1 MSPLPDRSPQSSKPP
16 LPTESM
22 PASQQPPAAS
32 DASVAA
38 ASARETVP
46 DSASTTA
53 PEAANAEA
61 VPPASAA
68 PAPLV
73 PKRPLM
79 RPVNRPQ
86 PPATPPTQKPE
97 VVVAPPKPELTPVPV
112 ALSQP
117 AETPEAMAGQALI
130 RQQPIPPPSEPKQ
143 YRAIGLV
150 RGRYTPSDEQF
161 TRGAMLT
168 SDGTEVE
175 AVLLGRVMSLVRN
188 HLDLE
193 QQHLWVVY
201 PRTREMRQD
210 LHVQI
215 VGVWEPEKLNKEDE
229 AESAESNEAI
239 AAATESDQAA
249 SHEAIATATEP
260 PSKPTSAPTSTP
272 APAASVAVAASSTP
286 EESGFDENYFS
297 IRGEVVFY
305 AADEQQI
312 VVKIQQAPRKTADRE
327 KAFKL
332 RLDGVLT
339 SPKALGYFWDLQ
351 VERRGPALVVT
362 SGTPIGLVPPKKKTA
377 SAGFKRVGDR
387 RPPQRKA
394 RPAATRNAA
403 PAGAPR
409 REPLPK
415 PVKRTEAPGEG

>member
-1 MSPLPDRSPQSSKPP
+1 MLSCVQTELKPMSPQPDRSSQPSKSPLPDETIPVS
-16 LPTESM
+16 E
-22 PASQQPPAAS
+22 QPPAVSELTSTEAS
-32 DASVAA
+32 TVKETPTDLVSEA
-38 ASARETVP
+38 ASEGA
-46 DSASTTA
+46 
-53 PEAANAEA
+53 
-61 VPPASAA
+61 PPATTT
-68 PAPLV
+68 PLV

-79 RPVNRPQ
+79 RPVSRPQ
-86 PPATPPTQKPE
+86 PPPVAQSTTTPVATAAST
-97 VVVAPPKPELTPVPV
+97 VAKVPV
-112 ALSQP
+112 ATVSQP
-117 AETPEAMAGQALI
+117 PKADTVVKAAESSHADTSEATAQGLI

-150 RGRYTPSDEQF
+150 RGRYTPSEEQF
-161 TRGAMLT
+161 TRGAMMT

-193 QQHLWVVY
+193 QEHLWVVY

-215 VGVWEPEKLNKEDE
+215 VGVWEPEKLNKAEDGSE
-229 AESAESNEAI
+229 TDTPSGTATE
-239 AAATESDQAA
+239 AATEA
-249 SHEAIATATEP
+249 
-260 PSKPTSAPTSTP
+260 
-272 APAASVAVAASSTP
+272 APAEAPSSP
-286 EESGFDENYFS
+286 VSDDSGLDENYFS

-305 AADEQQI
+305 SAEEQQI

-332 RLDGVLT
+332 RLDGVLS

-351 VERRGPALVVT
+351 VERRAAALVVT

-377 SAGFKRVGDR
+377 SAGFKRGGG

-394 RPAATRNAA
+394 RPAGGARSAA
-403 PAGAPR
+403 PTSSPR

-415 PVKRTEAPGEG
+415 PVKRTEQPGDG

>member
-1 MSPLPDRSPQSSKPP
+1 MGS
-16 LPTESM
+16 
-22 PASQQPPAAS
+22 QPP
-32 DASVAA
+32 DAIVNADTPADTSEAA
-38 ASARETVP
+38 A
-46 DSASTTA
+46 
-53 PEAANAEA
+53 
-61 VPPASAA
+61 
-68 PAPLV
+68 
-73 PKRPLM
+73 
-79 RPVNRPQ
+79 
-86 PPATPPTQKPE
+86 
-97 VVVAPPKPELTPVPV
+97 
-112 ALSQP
+112 
-117 AETPEAMAGQALI
+117 QALI

-150 RGRYTPSDEQF
+150 RGRYTPSEEQF

-193 QQHLWVVY
+193 QEHLWVVY

-215 VGVWEPEKLNKEDE
+215 VGVWEPEKLNKAEE
-229 AESAESNEAI
+229 ASE
-239 AAATESDQAA
+239 TDTTSDAPP
-249 SHEAIATATEP
+249 EP
-260 PSKPTSAPTSTP
+260 PPP
-272 APAASVAVAASSTP
+272 VEISSSQPPDDTGLD
-286 EESGFDENYFS
+286 ESYFS

-305 AADEQQI
+305 SAEEQQI
-312 VVKIQQAPRKTADRE
+312 VIKIQQAPRKTADRE

-332 RLDGVLT
+332 RLDGVLS

-351 VERRGPALVVT
+351 VERRSAALVVT

-377 SAGFKRVGDR
+377 SAGFKRGGDR

-394 RPAATRNAA
+394 RPVVGARGAAA
-403 PAGAPR
+403 PVGSPR

-415 PVKRTEAPGEG
+415 PVKRTEQTSEG

>member
-1 MSPLPDRSPQSSKPP
+1 MSPSPDRFSPSSKPP
-16 LPTESM
+16 LPDETPPMTE
-22 PASQQPPAAS
+22 QPSAAS
-32 DASVAA
+32 DATPTD
-38 ASARETVP
+38 ASPAT
-46 DSASTTA
+46 
-53 PEAANAEA
+53 EAALDRTSDVTVDSTASAEA
-61 VPPASAA
+61 V
-68 PAPLV
+68 PLV

-79 RPVNRPQ
+79 RPVSRPQ
-86 PPATPPTQKPE
+86 PPAPPPAAPEPVEAVVKPPKPE
-97 VVVAPPKPELTPVPV
+97 VVPPQALESSAPMAT
-112 ALSQP
+112 AD
-117 AETPEAMAGQALI
+117 AGQALI

-168 SDGTEVE
+168 NEGTEVE

-193 QQHLWVVY
+193 QEHLWVVY

-215 VGVWEPEKLNKEDE
+215 VGVWEPEKLNKNAEDE
-229 AESAESNEAI
+229 AELS
-239 AAATESDQAA
+239 TESDAVTDA
-249 SHEAIATATEP
+249 STE
-260 PSKPTSAPTSTP
+260 
-272 APAASVAVAASSTP
+272 PAASENTLPDTPSPSSLA
-286 EESGFDENYFS
+286 EDSGFDENYFS

-305 AADEQQI
+305 SADEGQI

-332 RLDGVLT
+332 RLDGTLS

-351 VERRGPALVVT
+351 VERRQAALVVT

-377 SAGFKRVGDR
+377 SAGLKRGGGDR
-387 RPPQRKA
+387 RPPQRKT
-394 RPAATRNAA
+394 RPVGTRSAA

-415 PVKRTEAPGEG
+415 PVKRTEQASDS

>member
-1 MSPLPDRSPQSSKPP
+1 MPWSAQTELKPMSPSTDRFPQSSKPP
-16 LPTESM
+16 LPDETTSTPE
-22 PASQQPPAAS
+22 QPSAAS
-32 DASVAA
+32 DPTSAA
-38 ASARETVP
+38 ASRSNEASVDRTSTTGSDE
-46 DSASTTA
+46 ASTT
-53 PEAANAEA
+53 
-61 VPPASAA
+61 VASDT
-68 PAPLV
+68 PPLV

-79 RPVNRPQ
+79 RPVSRPQ
-86 PPATPPTQKPE
+86 PPATPPVAQKPVE
-97 VVVAPPKPELTPVPV
+97 VAAVPPKPDVPPVV
-112 ALSQP
+112 ESSP
-117 AETPEAMAGQALI
+117 AAVPEATTGDALI

-150 RGRYTPSDEQF
+150 RGRYTPTDEQF

-215 VGVWEPEKLNKEDE
+215 VGVWEPEKLNKEGEDASELE
-229 AESAESNEAI
+229 ASPQ
-239 AAATESDQAA
+239 SD
-249 SHEAIATATEP
+249 SSP
-260 PSKPTSAPTSTP
+260 
-272 APAASVAVAASSTP
+272 AASSTP
-286 EESGFDENYFS
+286 EDSGFDENYFS

-305 AADEQQI
+305 SAEEQQI

-332 RLDGVLT
+332 RLDGVLS

-351 VERRGPALVVT
+351 VERRGAALVVT

-377 SAGFKRVGDR
+377 STGFKRAGDR
-387 RPPQRKA
+387 RPPQRKT
-394 RPAATRNAA
+394 RPVGAKSAA

-415 PVKRTEAPGEG
+415 PVKRAEPASEG

>member
-1 MSPLPDRSPQSSKPP
+1 
-16 LPTESM
+16 
-22 PASQQPPAAS
+22 
-32 DASVAA
+32 
-38 ASARETVP
+38 
-46 DSASTTA
+46 
-53 PEAANAEA
+53 
-61 VPPASAA
+61 
-68 PAPLV
+68 
-73 PKRPLM
+73 
-79 RPVNRPQ
+79 
-86 PPATPPTQKPE
+86 
-97 VVVAPPKPELTPVPV
+97 
-112 ALSQP
+112 
-117 AETPEAMAGQALI
+117 LI

-150 RGRYTPSDEQF
+150 RGRYTPTDEQF

-215 VGVWEPEKLNKEDE
+215 VGVWEPEKLNKEGEDGSVE
-229 AESAESNEAI
+229 GGSEL
-239 AAATESDQAA
+239 AA
-249 SHEAIATATEP
+249 SPQSDSSPA
-260 PSKPTSAPTSTP
+260 
-272 APAASVAVAASSTP
+272 APASSPP
-286 EESGFDENYFS
+286 EDSGFDENYFS

-305 AADEQQI
+305 SAEEQQI

-332 RLDGVLT
+332 RLDGVLS

-351 VERRGPALVVT
+351 VERRGAALVVT

-377 SAGFKRVGDR
+377 STGFKRAGDR
-387 RPPQRKA
+387 RPPQRKT
-394 RPAATRNAA
+394 RPVGAKSAA

-415 PVKRTEAPGEG
+415 PVKRAEPSSEG

>member
-1 MSPLPDRSPQSSKPP
+1 MSPSPDRFPQPSKPP
-16 LPTESM
+16 LPDETPTPE
-22 PASQQPPAAS
+22 QPSAAS
-32 DASVAA
+32 DMSLTDAS
-38 ASARETVP
+38 SP
-46 DSASTTA
+46 D
-53 PEAANAEA
+53 EA
-61 VPPASAA
+61 VPDRAITASEGAA
-68 PAPLV
+68 STSADPPPLV

-79 RPVNRPQ
+79 RPVSRPQ
-86 PPATPPTQKPE
+86 PPITPSIAQKPVE
-97 VVVAPPKPELTPVPV
+97 MAAAPPKPEPMPLPIVESRPT
-112 ALSQP
+112 
-117 AETPEAMAGQALI
+117 ETPEAMAGQALM

-150 RGRYTPSDEQF
+150 RGRYTPTDEQF

-210 LHVQI
+210 LHMQI
-215 VGVWEPEKLNKEDE
+215 VGVWEPEKLNKE
-229 AESAESNEAI
+229 AE
-239 AAATESDQAA
+239 AAADDQADVA
-249 SHEAIATATEP
+249 SPATAVPLDVLADVPANQLTED
-260 PSKPTSAPTSTP
+260 
-272 APAASVAVAASSTP
+272 
-286 EESGFDENYFS
+286 SGFDENYFS

-305 AADEQQI
+305 SAEDQQI
-312 VVKIQQAPRKTADRE
+312 VVKIQQAPRKTADRD

-332 RLDGVLT
+332 RLDGILS

-377 SAGFKRVGDR
+377 TAGFKRMGDR
-387 RPPQRKA
+387 RPPQRKVSPTGG
-394 RPAATRNAA
+394 RSAASVGT
-403 PAGAPR
+403 PAPR

-415 PVKRTEAPGEG
+415 PVKRSELTGEG

>member
-1 MSPLPDRSPQSSKPP
+1 MLSCAQTELKPMSPQPDRSSHPPKSPLPEEIFPLAEQPAAVSESTPTAASPVKAP
-16 LPTESM
+16 LTEL
-22 PASQQPPAAS
+22 AS
-32 DASVAA
+32 DAVAEGTPSVG
-38 ASARETVP
+38 T
-46 DSASTTA
+46 
-53 PEAANAEA
+53 
-61 VPPASAA
+61 PPVGT
-68 PAPLV
+68 PPLV

-79 RPVNRPQ
+79 RPVSRPQ
-86 PPATPPTQKPE
+86 PPPVAQPTTAPVAAAQTTVAKVPPTAVSQ
-97 VVVAPPKPELTPVPV
+97 PPKPEAATVKQAESSPADTSETAAPSLT
-112 ALSQP
+112 
-117 AETPEAMAGQALI
+117 

-150 RGRYTPSDEQF
+150 RGRYTPSEEQF
-161 TRGAMLT
+161 TRGVMMT
-168 SDGTEVE
+168 NDGTEVE

-193 QQHLWVVY
+193 QEHLWVVY

-215 VGVWEPEKLNKEDE
+215 VGVWEPEKLNKAEEPSETDTPLE
-229 AESAESNEAI
+229 APPEPSPSAAPSSSPES
-239 AAATESDQAA
+239 SD
-249 SHEAIATATEP
+249 P
-260 PSKPTSAPTSTP
+260 DL
-272 APAASVAVAASSTP
+272 
-286 EESGFDENYFS
+286 DENYFS

-305 AADEQQI
+305 SAEEQQI

-332 RLDGVLT
+332 RLDGVLS

-351 VERRGPALVVT
+351 VQRRSAALVVT

-377 SAGFKRVGDR
+377 SAGIKRAGDR

-394 RPAATRNAA
+394 RPSGGARSAA
-403 PAGAPR
+403 PTGSSH

-415 PVKRTEAPGEG
+415 PVKRSEQTSDG

>member
-1 MSPLPDRSPQSSKPP
+1 MPWSAQTELKPMSPSPDRFPQSSKPP
-16 LPTESM
+16 LPDETTPTPE
-22 PASQQPPAAS
+22 QPFAAS
-32 DASVAA
+32 DPTSAA
-38 ASARETVP
+38 ASRSNEASVDRASTIGSDE
-46 DSASTTA
+46 ASTTA
-53 PEAANAEA
+53 
-61 VPPASAA
+61 ASNTS
-68 PAPLV
+68 PLV

-79 RPVNRPQ
+79 RPVSRPQ
-86 PPATPPTQKPE
+86 PPATPPVAQKPVEVAAVPSKPE
-97 VVVAPPKPELTPVPV
+97 VPPVVE
-112 ALSQP
+112 SNP
-117 AETPEAMAGQALI
+117 AAVPEALVGDALI

-150 RGRYTPSDEQF
+150 RGRYTPTDEQF

-215 VGVWEPEKLNKEDE
+215 VGVWEPEKLNKEGEDASELE
-229 AESAESNEAI
+229 ASPQSDSSSA
-239 AAATESDQAA
+239 
-249 SHEAIATATEP
+249 
-260 PSKPTSAPTSTP
+260 
-272 APAASVAVAASSTP
+272 APASTP
-286 EESGFDENYFS
+286 EDSGFDENYFS

-305 AADEQQI
+305 SAEEQQI

-332 RLDGVLT
+332 RLDGILS

-351 VERRGPALVVT
+351 VERRGAALVVT

-377 SAGFKRVGDR
+377 STGFQRAGDR
-387 RPPQRKA
+387 RPPQRKT
-394 RPAATRNAA
+394 RPAGAKSAA

-415 PVKRTEAPGEG
+415 PVKRAEPASEG

>member
-16 LPTESM
+16 LPDETTPIPE
-22 PASQQPPAAS
+22 QP
-32 DASVAA
+32 
-38 ASARETVP
+38 SAV
-46 DSASTTA
+46 SASTSTDA
-53 PEAANAEA
+53 STVKEAAIDRTSDAA
-61 VPPASAA
+61 TDGAPPVD
-68 PAPLV
+68 PPPLV

-79 RPVNRPQ
+79 RPVSRPQ
-86 PPATPPTQKPE
+86 PPPPPPVTP
-97 VVVAPPKPELTPVPV
+97 APAAQTPVAVVSPSPNPDV
-112 ALSQP
+112 VSLKP
-117 AETPEAMAGQALI
+117 ADSSSVSPTDATAEQDII

-150 RGRYTPSDEQF
+150 RGRYTPSEEQF
-161 TRGAMLT
+161 TRGAMMT

-193 QQHLWVVY
+193 QEHLWVVY

-215 VGVWEPEKLNKEDE
+215 VGVWEPEKLSKATDAESDDE
-229 AESAESNEAI
+229 AVGEAMAESA
-239 AAATESDQAA
+239 
-249 SHEAIATATEP
+249 
-260 PSKPTSAPTSTP
+260 PSSEESTP
-272 APAASVAVAASSTP
+272 AKESTTP
-286 EESGFDENYFS
+286 SHDSGLDENYFS

-305 AADEQQI
+305 SAEEQQI

-332 RLDGVLT
+332 RLDGVLS

-351 VERRGPALVVT
+351 VERRAAALVVT
-362 SGTPIGLVPPKKKTA
+362 SGTPIGLVPPKKKMA
-377 SAGFKRVGDR
+377 SAGFKRGGDR
-387 RPPQRKA
+387 RGPQRKA
-394 RPAATRNAA
+394 RPAGARSAA
-403 PAGAPR
+403 PTSASAPR

-415 PVKRTEAPGEG
+415 PVKRTEPASEG

>member
-1 MSPLPDRSPQSSKPP
+1 MPWSAQTELKPMSPSTDRFPQSSKPP
-16 LPTESM
+16 LPDETTSTPE
-22 PASQQPPAAS
+22 QPSAAS
-32 DASVAA
+32 DPTSAA
-38 ASARETVP
+38 ASRSNEASVDRTSTTGSDE
-46 DSASTTA
+46 ASTT
-53 PEAANAEA
+53 
-61 VPPASAA
+61 VASDT
-68 PAPLV
+68 PPLV

-79 RPVNRPQ
+79 RPVSRPQ
-86 PPATPPTQKPE
+86 PPATPPVAQKPVE
-97 VVVAPPKPELTPVPV
+97 VAAASPKPDVPPVV
-112 ALSQP
+112 ESSP
-117 AETPEAMAGQALI
+117 AAVPEATTGDALI

-150 RGRYTPSDEQF
+150 RGRYTPTDEQF

-215 VGVWEPEKLNKEDE
+215 VGVWEPEKLNKEGEDASELE
-229 AESAESNEAI
+229 ASPQ
-239 AAATESDQAA
+239 SD
-249 SHEAIATATEP
+249 SSP
-260 PSKPTSAPTSTP
+260 
-272 APAASVAVAASSTP
+272 AASSTP
-286 EESGFDENYFS
+286 EDSGFDENYFS

-305 AADEQQI
+305 SAEEQQI

-332 RLDGVLT
+332 RLDGVLS

-351 VERRGPALVVT
+351 VERRGAALVVT

-377 SAGFKRVGDR
+377 STGFKRAGDR
-387 RPPQRKA
+387 RPPQRKT
-394 RPAATRNAA
+394 RPVGAKSAA

-415 PVKRTEAPGEG
+415 PVKRAEPASEG

>member
-1 MSPLPDRSPQSSKPP
+1 MSPSPDRFPEPSKSPLPDETT
-16 LPTESM
+16 PTPE
-22 PASQQPPAAS
+22 QPSAAS
-32 DASVAA
+32 DPTSAA
-38 ASARETVP
+38 ASRSSEASVDR
-46 DSASTTA
+46 ASTTDD
-53 PEAANAEA
+53 EMTDTT
-61 VPPASAA
+61 PP
-68 PAPLV
+68 PLV

-79 RPVNRPQ
+79 RPVSRPQ
-86 PPATPPTQKPE
+86 PPATPPVAQKPVEVAAVSPKPE
-97 VVVAPPKPELTPVPV
+97 VVPTPVVASSPV
-112 ALSQP
+112 A
-117 AETPEAMAGQALI
+117 TPEATVGDALI

-150 RGRYTPSDEQF
+150 RGRYTPTDEQF

-215 VGVWEPEKLNKEDE
+215 VGVWEPEKLNKEGEDE
-229 AESAESNEAI
+229 SVGGGYELEASPQ
-239 AAATESDQAA
+239 SD
-249 SHEAIATATEP
+249 S
-260 PSKPTSAPTSTP
+260 S
-272 APAASVAVAASSTP
+272 PAAPASSTP
-286 EESGFDENYFS
+286 EDSGFDENYFS

-305 AADEQQI
+305 SAEEQQI

-332 RLDGVLT
+332 RLDGVLS

-351 VERRGPALVVT
+351 
-362 SGTPIGLVPPKKKTA
+362 
-377 SAGFKRVGDR
+377 
-387 RPPQRKA
+387 
-394 RPAATRNAA
+394 
-403 PAGAPR
+403 
-409 REPLPK
+409 
-415 PVKRTEAPGEG
+415 

>member
-1 MSPLPDRSPQSSKPP
+1 
-16 LPTESM
+16 
-22 PASQQPPAAS
+22 
-32 DASVAA
+32 
-38 ASARETVP
+38 
-46 DSASTTA
+46 
-53 PEAANAEA
+53 
-61 VPPASAA
+61 
-68 PAPLV
+68 
-73 PKRPLM
+73 M
-79 RPVNRPQ
+79 RPVSRPQ
-86 PPATPPTQKPE
+86 PPATPPVAQKPVEVTAVPSKPE
-97 VVVAPPKPELTPVPV
+97 VPPVVE
-112 ALSQP
+112 SSP
-117 AETPEAMAGQALI
+117 AAAPEALAGDALI

-150 RGRYTPSDEQF
+150 RGRYTPTDEQF

-215 VGVWEPEKLNKEDE
+215 VGVWEPEKLNKEGEDASE
-229 AESAESNEAI
+229 LETSP
-239 AAATESDQAA
+239 QAA
-249 SHEAIATATEP
+249 P
-260 PSKPTSAPTSTP
+260 
-272 APAASVAVAASSTP
+272 ASSTP
-286 EESGFDENYFS
+286 EDSGFDENYFS

-305 AADEQQI
+305 SAEEQQI

-332 RLDGVLT
+332 RLDGVLS

-351 VERRGPALVVT
+351 VERRGAALVVT

-377 SAGFKRVGDR
+377 SAGFKRAGDR
-387 RPPQRKA
+387 RPPQRKT
-394 RPAATRNAA
+394 RPVGAKSAA

-415 PVKRTEAPGEG
+415 PVKRAEPASEG

>member
-1 MSPLPDRSPQSSKPP
+1 
-16 LPTESM
+16 
-22 PASQQPPAAS
+22 
-32 DASVAA
+32 
-38 ASARETVP
+38 
-46 DSASTTA
+46 
-53 PEAANAEA
+53 
-61 VPPASAA
+61 
-68 PAPLV
+68 
-73 PKRPLM
+73 M

-86 PPATPPTQKPE
+86 PPPVAESAT
-97 VVVAPPKPELTPVPV
+97 VPV
-112 ALSQP
+112 ATAPPAIAKAPTAMGSQP
-117 AETPEAMAGQALI
+117 PDAIVNADTPADTSEAAAQALI

-150 RGRYTPSDEQF
+150 RGRYTPSEEQF

-193 QQHLWVVY
+193 QEHLWVVY

-215 VGVWEPEKLNKEDE
+215 VGVWEPEKLNKAEE
-229 AESAESNEAI
+229 ASE
-239 AAATESDQAA
+239 TDTTSDAPP
-249 SHEAIATATEP
+249 EP
-260 PSKPTSAPTSTP
+260 PPP
-272 APAASVAVAASSTP
+272 VEISSSQPPDDTGLD
-286 EESGFDENYFS
+286 ESYFS

-305 AADEQQI
+305 SAEEQQI
-312 VVKIQQAPRKTADRE
+312 VIKIQQAPRKTADRE

-332 RLDGVLT
+332 RLDGVLS

-351 VERRGPALVVT
+351 VERRSAALVVT

-377 SAGFKRVGDR
+377 SAGFKRGGDR

-394 RPAATRNAA
+394 RPVVGARGAAA
-403 PAGAPR
+403 PVGSPR

-415 PVKRTEAPGEG
+415 PVKRTEQTSEG

>member
-1 MSPLPDRSPQSSKPP
+1 MSSLPDRSPQSSKPP
-16 LPTESM
+16 LPDETTSRPE
-22 PASQQPPAAS
+22 QPSAVS
-32 DASVAA
+32 DSTSTDASSAKEAALDRSAALTAEGAA
-38 ASARETVP
+38 AL
-46 DSASTTA
+46 
-53 PEAANAEA
+53 EA
-61 VPPASAA
+61 
-68 PAPLV
+68 APLV

-86 PPATPPTQKPE
+86 PPPPVAQTLVAQTPIAQTPIVQTPLE
-97 VVVAPPKPELTPVPV
+97 VVSKPPKPEIMSPPTTESSPV
-112 ALSQP
+112 
-117 AETPEAMAGQALI
+117 ETSEAADGQALI

-168 SDGTEVE
+168 SEGTEVE

-215 VGVWEPEKLNKEDE
+215 VGVWEPEKLNKSAEDATDDA
-229 AESAESNEAI
+229 AESDASLEPTAPIEA
-239 AAATESDQAA
+239 
-249 SHEAIATATEP
+249 P
-260 PSKPTSAPTSTP
+260 PNPTPDD
-272 APAASVAVAASSTP
+272 
-286 EESGFDENYFS
+286 SGFDENYFS

-305 AADEQQI
+305 SAEEEQI

-332 RLDGVLT
+332 RLDGTLN

-351 VERRGPALVVT
+351 VERRNAALVVT
-362 SGTPIGLVPPKKKTA
+362 SGTAIGLVPPKKKTA
-377 SAGFKRVGDR
+377 TAGFKRGGDR

-394 RPAATRNAA
+394 HPAGARSAA
-403 PAGAPR
+403 PTGAPR

-415 PVKRTEAPGEG
+415 PVKRAEPAGEG

>member
-1 MSPLPDRSPQSSKPP
+1 
-16 LPTESM
+16 
-22 PASQQPPAAS
+22 
-32 DASVAA
+32 
-38 ASARETVP
+38 
-46 DSASTTA
+46 
-53 PEAANAEA
+53 
-61 VPPASAA
+61 
-68 PAPLV
+68 
-73 PKRPLM
+73 M
-79 RPVNRPQ
+79 RPVSRPQ
-86 PPATPPTQKPE
+86 PPATPPVAQKPVELTAMPSKPE
-97 VVVAPPKPELTPVPV
+97 VPSVVE
-112 ALSQP
+112 SSP
-117 AETPEAMAGQALI
+117 AAAPEAIAGDALI

-150 RGRYTPSDEQF
+150 RGRYTPTDEQF

-215 VGVWEPEKLNKEDE
+215 VGVWEPEKLNKEGEDASELE
-229 AESAESNEAI
+229 ASPQSDSSL
-239 AAATESDQAA
+239 AA
-249 SHEAIATATEP
+249 P
-260 PSKPTSAPTSTP
+260 
-272 APAASVAVAASSTP
+272 ASSTP
-286 EESGFDENYFS
+286 EDSGFDENYFS

-305 AADEQQI
+305 SAEEQQI

-332 RLDGVLT
+332 RLDGVLS

-351 VERRGPALVVT
+351 VERRGAALVVT

-377 SAGFKRVGDR
+377 SAGFKRTGDR
-387 RPPQRKA
+387 RPPQRKT
-394 RPAATRNAA
+394 RPVGAKSAA
-403 PAGAPR
+403 PTGAPR

-415 PVKRTEAPGEG
+415 PVKRAEPASEG

>member
-1 MSPLPDRSPQSSKPP
+1 MSPSPDRFPQSSKPP
-16 LPTESM
+16 LPDETTPTPEQPSAAD
-22 PASQQPPAAS
+22 PTSAAVSRSNEASIDRTSTSGSDEAS
-32 DASVAA
+32 DTS
-38 ASARETVP
+38 
-46 DSASTTA
+46 
-53 PEAANAEA
+53 
-61 VPPASAA
+61 
-68 PAPLV
+68 PLV

-79 RPVNRPQ
+79 RPVSRPQ
-86 PPATPPTQKPE
+86 PPATPPVAQKPVELTAMPSKPE
-97 VVVAPPKPELTPVPV
+97 VPSVVE
-112 ALSQP
+112 SSP
-117 AETPEAMAGQALI
+117 AAAPEAIAGDALI

-150 RGRYTPSDEQF
+150 RGRYTPTDEQF

-215 VGVWEPEKLNKEDE
+215 VGVWEPEKLNKEGEDASELE
-229 AESAESNEAI
+229 ASPQSDSSL
-239 AAATESDQAA
+239 AA
-249 SHEAIATATEP
+249 P
-260 PSKPTSAPTSTP
+260 
-272 APAASVAVAASSTP
+272 ASSTP
-286 EESGFDENYFS
+286 EDSGFDENYFS

-305 AADEQQI
+305 SAEEQQI

-332 RLDGVLT
+332 RLDGVLS

-351 VERRGPALVVT
+351 VERRGAALVVT

-377 SAGFKRVGDR
+377 SAGFKRTGDR
-387 RPPQRKA
+387 RPPQRKT
-394 RPAATRNAA
+394 RPVGAKSAA
-403 PAGAPR
+403 PTGAPR

-415 PVKRTEAPGEG
+415 PVKRAEPASEG

>member
-1 MSPLPDRSPQSSKPP
+1 MSPSPDRFPQPSKPP
-16 LPTESM
+16 VPDETTPNPE
-22 PASQQPPAAS
+22 QPSAAS
-32 DASVAA
+32 DPTSAA
-38 ASARETVP
+38 ASKSNEASVDRT
-46 DSASTTA
+46 STTGSD
-53 PEAANAEA
+53 EAFTTA
-61 VPPASAA
+61 ASDT
-68 PAPLV
+68 PPLV

-79 RPVNRPQ
+79 RPVSRPQ
-86 PPATPPTQKPE
+86 PPATPPVAQKPVEIPAVPPKPE
-97 VVVAPPKPELTPVPV
+97 VVPTPVV
-112 ALSQP
+112 ESSP
-117 AETPEAMAGQALI
+117 ATTPEATVGDALI

-150 RGRYTPSDEQF
+150 RGRYTPTDEQF

-215 VGVWEPEKLNKEDE
+215 VGVWEPEKLNKEGEDGSVEGASEPE
-229 AESAESNEAI
+229 ASPQ
-239 AAATESDQAA
+239 SD
-249 SHEAIATATEP
+249 
-260 PSKPTSAPTSTP
+260 SAP
-272 APAASVAVAASSTP
+272 AAASSTP
-286 EESGFDENYFS
+286 EDSGFDENYFS

-305 AADEQQI
+305 SAEEQQI

-332 RLDGVLT
+332 RLDGVLS

-351 VERRGPALVVT
+351 VERRGAALVVT

-377 SAGFKRVGDR
+377 SAGFKRAGDR
-387 RPPQRKA
+387 RPPQRKT
-394 RPAATRNAA
+394 RPVAAKSAA

-415 PVKRTEAPGEG
+415 PVKRAEPASES

>member
-1 MSPLPDRSPQSSKPP
+1 MSPLPDRSPQSSKSP
-16 LPTESM
+16 LPDEITPIPEQPSA
-22 PASQQPPAAS
+22 ASASTSIDASTAKEAATDRAS
-32 DASVAA
+32 DAVTDDA
-38 ASARETVP
+38 
-46 DSASTTA
+46 
-53 PEAANAEA
+53 
-61 VPPASAA
+61 PPAD
-68 PAPLV
+68 PPPLV

-79 RPVNRPQ
+79 RPVSRPQ
-86 PPATPPTQKPE
+86 PPAPPPVTP
-97 VVVAPPKPELTPVPV
+97 APAAQTPVAVVSPSPKSDIV
-112 ALSQP
+112 SVTP
-117 AETPEAMAGQALI
+117 AESSSTSTPDATAEQDII

-161 TRGAMLT
+161 TRGAMMT

-193 QQHLWVVY
+193 QEHLWVVY

-215 VGVWEPEKLNKEDE
+215 VGVWEPEKLSKATDAESDGETDDE
-229 AESAESNEAI
+229 AIAESATPSEATP
-239 AAATESDQAA
+239 AK
-249 SHEAIATATEP
+249 EP
-260 PSKPTSAPTSTP
+260 P
-272 APAASVAVAASSTP
+272 APASHD
-286 EESGFDENYFS
+286 SGLDENYFS

-305 AADEQQI
+305 SAEEQQI

-332 RLDGVLT
+332 RLDGVLS

-351 VERRGPALVVT
+351 VERRAAALVVT

-377 SAGFKRVGDR
+377 SAGFKRGGDR
-387 RPPQRKA
+387 RGPQRKA
-394 RPAATRNAA
+394 RPAGARSAA
-403 PAGAPR
+403 PASAPR

-415 PVKRTEAPGEG
+415 PVKRTEQGSEG

>member
-1 MSPLPDRSPQSSKPP
+1 MSPLPDRFSPSSKPP
-16 LPTESM
+16 LPDETPPMTE
-22 PASQQPPAAS
+22 QPSAAS
-32 DASVAA
+32 DATPTDASPAKEAA
-38 ASARETVP
+38 LDRPSDVTADGT
-46 DSASTTA
+46 AST
-53 PEAANAEA
+53 EA
-61 VPPASAA
+61 
-68 PAPLV
+68 APLV

-86 PPATPPTQKPE
+86 PPAPPPVAQEPVE
-97 VVVAPPKPELTPVPV
+97 VVAKTPKPETAQPPALQSQAIESSPPV
-112 ALSQP
+112 AT
-117 AETPEAMAGQALI
+117 ADAGAALI

-150 RGRYTPSDEQF
+150 RGRYTPSEEQF

-168 SDGTEVE
+168 SEGTEVE

-193 QQHLWVVY
+193 QEHLWVVY

-215 VGVWEPEKLNKEDE
+215 VGVWEPEKLNKNAEDD
-229 AESAESNEAI
+229 
-239 AAATESDQAA
+239 TESDAENNA
-249 SHEAIATATEP
+249 SPEP
-260 PSKPTSAPTSTP
+260 PTS
-272 APAASVAVAASSTP
+272 VDASSHP
-286 EESGFDENYFS
+286 VDASSHPVDASSHPVDASSNRLAEDPGFDENYFS

-305 AADEQQI
+305 SADDGQI

-332 RLDGVLT
+332 RLDGTLN

-351 VERRGPALVVT
+351 VERRQAALVVT

-377 SAGFKRVGDR
+377 SAGLKRGGGDR

-394 RPAATRNAA
+394 RPAAGPRSAA
-403 PAGAPR
+403 PTGAPR

-415 PVKRTEAPGEG
+415 PVKRTEQASDS

>member
-1 MSPLPDRSPQSSKPP
+1 MPWSAQTELKPMSSLPDRFPQSSKPP
-16 LPTESM
+16 LPDETTPTPE
-22 PASQQPPAAS
+22 QPSAAS
-32 DASVAA
+32 DPTSAA
-38 ASARETVP
+38 ASRSNEASVDRT
-46 DSASTTA
+46 SATGSD
-53 PEAANAEA
+53 E
-61 VPPASAA
+61 ASATA
-68 PAPLV
+68 ASDTPPLV

-79 RPVNRPQ
+79 RPVSRPQ
-86 PPATPPTQKPE
+86 PPATPPVAQKPVE
-97 VVVAPPKPELTPVPV
+97 VVPPKPEVQPVV
-112 ALSQP
+112 ESSP
-117 AETPEAMAGQALI
+117 AAVPEAVAGDALI

-150 RGRYTPSDEQF
+150 RGRYTPTDEQF

-215 VGVWEPEKLNKEDE
+215 VGVWEPEKLNKEGEE
-229 AESAESNEAI
+229 ASELEASSQ
-239 AAATESDQAA
+239 SD
-249 SHEAIATATEP
+249 S
-260 PSKPTSAPTSTP
+260 
-272 APAASVAVAASSTP
+272 APAAPDSSTP
-286 EESGFDENYFS
+286 EDSGFDENYFS

-305 AADEQQI
+305 SAEEQQI

-332 RLDGVLT
+332 RLDGVLS

-351 VERRGPALVVT
+351 VERRGAALVVT

-377 SAGFKRVGDR
+377 SAGFKRAGDR
-387 RPPQRKA
+387 RPPQRKT
-394 RPAATRNAA
+394 RPVGAKSAA

-415 PVKRTEAPGEG
+415 PVKRSEPAGEG

>member
-1 MSPLPDRSPQSSKPP
+1 MPDETT
-16 LPTESM
+16 PTPE
-22 PASQQPPAAS
+22 QPSAAS
-32 DASVAA
+32 DPTSAA
-38 ASARETVP
+38 ASRSNEASVDRTSTTGSDE
-46 DSASTTA
+46 ASTT
-53 PEAANAEA
+53 
-61 VPPASAA
+61 VASDT
-68 PAPLV
+68 PPLV

-79 RPVNRPQ
+79 RPVSRPQ
-86 PPATPPTQKPE
+86 PPATPPVAQKPVE
-97 VVVAPPKPELTPVPV
+97 VAAVSPKPDVPPVV
-112 ALSQP
+112 ESSSA
-117 AETPEAMAGQALI
+117 AAPEATTGDALI

-150 RGRYTPSDEQF
+150 RGRYTPTDEQF

-215 VGVWEPEKLNKEDE
+215 VGVWEPEKLNKEGEDASELE
-229 AESAESNEAI
+229 ASPQ
-239 AAATESDQAA
+239 SD
-249 SHEAIATATEP
+249 S
-260 PSKPTSAPTSTP
+260 S
-272 APAASVAVAASSTP
+272 PAAPASSTP
-286 EESGFDENYFS
+286 EDSGFDENYFS

-305 AADEQQI
+305 SAEEQQI

-332 RLDGVLT
+332 RLDGVLS

-351 VERRGPALVVT
+351 VERRGAALVVT

-377 SAGFKRVGDR
+377 STGFKRAGDR
-387 RPPQRKA
+387 RPPQRKT
-394 RPAATRNAA
+394 RPVGAKSAA

-415 PVKRTEAPGEG
+415 PVKRAEPASEG

>member
-1 MSPLPDRSPQSSKPP
+1 MQSCAQTDLTLMSPSPDRFPPSSKPP
-16 LPTESM
+16 LPDETSPMTE
-22 PASQQPPAAS
+22 QPSAAS
-32 DASVAA
+32 DATPTD
-38 ASARETVP
+38 ASPAK
-46 DSASTTA
+46 
-53 PEAANAEA
+53 EAALDQSSAVTADGAPAVEA
-61 VPPASAA
+61 
-68 PAPLV
+68 APLV

-79 RPVNRPQ
+79 RPVSRPQ
-86 PPATPPTQKPE
+86 PPAPLPVAQELIEVVSKPPKPE
-97 VVVAPPKPELTPVPV
+97 VVPPVVESSPPIAT
-112 ALSQP
+112 ADAASG
-117 AETPEAMAGQALI
+117 AALI

-168 SDGTEVE
+168 HEGTEVE

-188 HLDLE
+188 HLDLTQE
-193 QQHLWVVY
+193 HLWVVY

-215 VGVWEPEKLNKEDE
+215 VGVWEPEKLNKTDEDGTE
-229 AESAESNEAI
+229 SETGSETESAAESEASVEPI
-239 AAATESDQAA
+239 APIETA
-249 SHEAIATATEP
+249 SSSTSS
-260 PSKPTSAPTSTP
+260 PSSSSPSTP
-272 APAASVAVAASSTP
+272 I
-286 EESGFDENYFS
+286 EDSGFDENYFS

-305 AADEQQI
+305 SADEKQI

-332 RLDGVLT
+332 RLDGTLN

-351 VERRGPALVVT
+351 VERREAALVVT
-362 SGTPIGLVPPKKKTA
+362 SGTAIGLVPPKKKTA
-377 SAGFKRVGDR
+377 SAGLKRGSGDR

-394 RPAATRNAA
+394 RPTGTRMSA
-403 PAGAPR
+403 PTSAPR

-415 PVKRTEAPGEG
+415 PVKRTEQASDS

>member
-1 MSPLPDRSPQSSKPP
+1 MSPQPDRSSQPSKSPLPEETNPVPEQPAAVSEST
-16 LPTESM
+16 PTE
-22 PASQQPPAAS
+22 ASTVKETPTDLTLDAVEGSPP
-32 DASVAA
+32 
-38 ASARETVP
+38 
-46 DSASTTA
+46 ASTT
-53 PEAANAEA
+53 
-61 VPPASAA
+61 
-68 PAPLV
+68 PLV

-86 PPATPPTQKPE
+86 PPPVAQPVAAQVTTPQAA
-97 VVVAPPKPELTPVPV
+97 VAKAPLETVSQPPKPDAGVV
-112 ALSQP
+112 Q
-117 AETPEAMAGQALI
+117 AETSLASTSEATAQTL

-150 RGRYTPSDEQF
+150 RGRYTPSEEQF
-161 TRGAMLT
+161 TRGAMIT
-168 SDGTEVE
+168 NEGTEVE

-193 QQHLWVVY
+193 QEHLWVVY

-215 VGVWEPEKLNKEDE
+215 VGVWEPDKLNKAEEETEDA
-229 AESAESNEAI
+229 AELDTALETPPEPSPPAETASTQA
-239 AAATESDQAA
+239 SDD
-249 SHEAIATATEP
+249 
-260 PSKPTSAPTSTP
+260 
-272 APAASVAVAASSTP
+272 
-286 EESGFDENYFS
+286 SGLDENYFS

-305 AADEQQI
+305 SAEEQQI

-332 RLDGVLT
+332 RLDGVLS

-351 VERRGPALVVT
+351 VERRSAALVVT

-377 SAGFKRVGDR
+377 SAGFKRGGDR
-387 RPPQRKA
+387 RPPQRKT
-394 RPAATRNAA
+394 RPAGGGRGAA
-403 PAGAPR
+403 PTTSSPR

-415 PVKRTEAPGEG
+415 PVKRTEPTSEG